1 MRSERQATARDDTAE
16 RPARRAGRRPGDSGV
31 AETILDV
38 AEAEFAARGY
48 EGTSLREITDK
59 ARVNQALVRYYFG
72 SKEGLYRAVFLRRG
86 EALTRERLHLLDEL
100 EARRRRPRLEE
111 IVAAFLKPAMD
122 LRRQEGGAAYMRFQA
137 RVQNEPGALEREM
150 RRKVYEDSTQ
160 RYIRALQHALPRL
173 DPAIMY
179 WRMVFMVGAYFYA
192 ISGANRIE
200 VISRGQCRSTDID
213 ESFRQLVSFVVGG
226 LRAPLLDV

>member
-1 MRSERQATARDDTAE
+1 RASTPIPPTSRSRCASIRSGGRRRTRAASRTSTRTRSSGMTSSPSADPDAAGQPVERGKREMRSERQATVQDDTAG

-86 EALTRERLHLLDEL
+86 EALTRERLRLLDEL
-100 EARRRRPRLEE
+100 EARRRKPRLEE

-122 LRRQEGGAAYMRFQA
+122 LRR
-137 RVQNEPGALEREM
+137 
-150 RRKVYEDSTQ
+150 
-160 RYIRALQHALPRL
+160 
-173 DPAIMY
+173 
-179 WRMVFMVGAYFYA
+179 
-192 ISGANRIE
+192 
-200 VISRGQCRSTDID
+200 
-213 ESFRQLVSFVVGG
+213 
-226 LRAPLLDV
+226 